1 MKIMSL
7 YIFETVELKNQYPA
21 NILITSI
28 GESRFHW
35 HYEYELIIV
44 LKGSIVVNTIPKPI
58 VMKQNDIIMIN
69 SKTVHEV
76 KQTEEENICLI
87 IQLNPEEFK
96 NSFEPNVR
104 YYFYLNSVTNEI
116 SPYREYRH
124 FINISAQLAL
134 KFLED
139 SRIGYYRINAIIHT
153 IIADLFEYVA
163 YDMCLSANSIN
174 EDIQTLMEIIEY
186 FQRNLSDKDVLKSLY
201 KDLGISE
208 KTAYRFLKDN
218 IGMSAKELVTSMKI
232 DKVKHLLKYT
242 SKSISYIIDV
252 CGFGSENSFYRIFKN
267 EVGVTPN
274 EYRVRGTNL
283 EKNPKV
289 RGYLD
294 FKENEAKEALIKI
307 LEGNYEM

>member
-1 MKIMSL
+1 MQIMSL

-21 NILITSI
+21 NIVITSI
-28 GESRFHW
+28 GNSSFHW
-35 HYEYELIIV
+35 HYEYELIMV
-44 LKGSIVVNTIPKPI
+44 LKGSIIVNTTPKPI
-58 VMKQNDIIMIN
+58 IMRKNDITLIN

-87 IQLNPEEFK
+87 VQLNPEEFK
-96 NSFEPNVR
+96 NNFETNVR

-116 SPYREYRH
+116 SPSIEYKH
-124 FINISAQLAL
+124 FINTLAQLGL
-134 KFLED
+134 KFLENNK
-139 SRIGYYRINAIIHT
+139 IAFYRINAIIQT

-163 YDMCLSANSIN
+163 YDMCLSASNMN
-174 EDIQTLMEIIEY
+174 EDIQILMEIIEY
-186 FQRNLSDKDVLKSLY
+186 LQKNLSDKEVLKSLY
-201 KDLGISE
+201 RDLGISE
-208 KTAYRFLKDN
+208 KTAYRFLKEN

-232 DKVKHLLKYT
+232 DKVKHLLKYS
-242 SKSISYIIDV
+242 SKSISYIIDE

-274 EYRVRGTNL
+274 EYRVRGSNL
-283 EKNPKV
+283 EKNPQV

-294 FKENEAKEALIKI
+294 FQENEARKALNKI